1 MSSPAPDPEV
11 LHAWLHSRISVRRF
25 KNEPV
30 PRPLLERVLET
41 ATWVPNAHNRQPW
54 RFLALESAEAR
65 RRLVD
70 AMAPDYQAALQRAG
84 LSGDEIKVKTGKR
97 AKRLLGAAVAVV
109 LCYAA
114 DEMES
119 YPDDPQRQRG
129 EDLMGIQSVTL
140 AGGQLLLAAHSQ
152 GLGGVWIGAPLFAQ
166 DAIRAAFELPGSWQP
181 QGLVLLGYPA
191 EIPAPRPRRPLDEIT
206 LYF

>member
-1 MSSPAPDPEV
+1 MSSPIPDPEA
-11 LHAWLHSRISVRRF
+11 LHAWLHSRVSVRKF
-25 KNEPV
+25 KPEPV
-30 PRPLLERVLET
+30 PRPLLDRILET

-54 RFLALESAEAR
+54 RFVALESAEAR
-65 RRLVD
+65 QRLVD
-70 AMAPDYQAALQRAG
+70 AMAPEYLAALQRAG
-84 LSGDEIKVKTGKR
+84 LSGDEIDVKTGKR
-97 AKRLLGAAVAVV
+97 AKRVLGAAVAVL

-129 EDLMGIQSVTL
+129 EDLMGMQSVTL

-166 DAIRAAFELPGSWQP
+166 EAIRKEFELPESWQP
-181 QGLVLLGYPA
+181 QGLLLLGYPA
-191 EIPAPRPRRPLDEIT
+191 ETPEPRPRRPLQEVT
-206 LYF
+206 RFF